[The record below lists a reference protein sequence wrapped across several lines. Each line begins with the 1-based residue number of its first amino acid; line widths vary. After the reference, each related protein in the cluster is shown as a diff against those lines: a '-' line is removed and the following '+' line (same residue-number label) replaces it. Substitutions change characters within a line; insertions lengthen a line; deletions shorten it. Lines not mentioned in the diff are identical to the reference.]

1 MKEKIMHA
9 AVKTVNG
16 MIILGK
22 CHGDCFWQGKNI
34 GLKMS
39 PKATDQGFFTNKGR
53 YVDRES
59 AARIA
64 KRAGQLDPY
73 SNRKVKVLI
82 SEDIWCQRERFEYSQ
97 SRGYFEVKL

>member
-1 MKEKIMHA
+1 MHA
-9 AVKTVNG
+9 AVKATNG

-34 GLKMS
+34 GLEMS
-39 PKATDQGFFTNKGR
+39 SKADDQGFFTNKGR
-53 YVDRES
+53 YVSRS
-59 AARIA
+59 VAARIA
-64 KRAGQLDPY
+64 KRAGQLDP
-73 SNRKVKVLI
+73 NDERKVGHLL